1 MSRALLLLAALA
13 LPACSLRDT
22 RSGGLPPDA
31 SALVPGRSTKAE
43 ALALLGP
50 PHFVR
55 RQFDGDLLVWR
66 ADRAR
71 SERLLLVPFVPLY
84 ERFEGDAR
92 IDQLALLFDRAGL
105 LAGVGESRDGA
116 TGD

>member
-13 LPACSLRDT
+13 LPACAIRDS

-31 SALVPGRSTKAE
+31 SALVVGRTTKAE

-50 PHFVR
+50 PHVVR

-66 ADRAR
+66 ADRAH

-84 ERFEGDAR
+84 EDFEGEAR
-92 IDQLALLFDRAGL
+92 TDLLALLFDRSGV
-105 LAGVGESRDGA
+105 LAGVGQRRDGA
-116 TGD
+116 GD